1 MSQEVKNP
9 GVAAVLS
16 FIFNGVGQLYNGQ
29 MVKGLS
35 LIFFST
41 LSMLIFILGSVFIG
55 LWLLGKII
63 FLKVLF
69 WGLGLF
75 CLGLALICA
84 IGVYSILDA
93 YRVASLPAR
102 PAGRPDRQAGQ
113 K

>member
-1 MSQEVKNP
+1 MGQEAKNP

-16 FIFNGVGQLYNGQ
+16 FIFNGLGQLYNGELA
-29 MVKGLS
+29 KGLT
-35 LIFFST
+35 LIFFSG

-63 FLKVLF
+63 FGKELLL
-69 WGLGLF
+69 GLVLF
-75 CLGLALICA
+75 CLGLIFICV

-93 YRVASLPAR
+93 YRVASR
-102 PAGRPDRQAGQ
+102 